1 MGSDDLSAIRAQ
13 GFTHLEGWCAACR
26 VVKVMP
32 LETLEGLAPGLGLRA
47 IAPRLTCRAC
57 RGPVTEVKPLPSR
70 PGQLCRQA
78 VGRAVLRLRKP
89 VALGACRF
97 RGDRLRLLVRLL
109 GRVIGLKTRCDQS
122 EKSHEEG

>member
-1 MGSDDLSAIRAQ
+1 MFPLCIGAGMGGSDDLSAIRAQ

-57 RGPVTEVKPLPSR
+57 RGPVTEVKPCHHG
-70 PGQLCRQA
+70 PGSFSA
-78 VGRAVLRLRKP
+78 KP
-89 VALGACRF
+89 WDGPPFA
-97 RGDRLRLLVRLL
+97 
-109 GRVIGLKTRCDQS
+109 
-122 EKSHEEG
+122 